1 MVNAFVKADWDLTQ
15 MATVL
20 TAQLL
25 MLIYSK
31 DIALFALVA
40 KSGKIRLANAQLAKS
55 KRMESA
61 E

>member
-15 MATVL
+15 MVTVL
-20 TAQLL
+20 TARL
-25 MLIYSK
+25 MVLIYIK
-31 DIALFALVA
+31 DIALFALVV

>member
-1 MVNAFVKADWDLTQ
+1 MV
-15 MATVL
+15 TVL
-20 TAQLL
+20 TARL
-25 MLIYSK
+25 MVLIYIK
-31 DIALFALVA
+31 DIALFALVV